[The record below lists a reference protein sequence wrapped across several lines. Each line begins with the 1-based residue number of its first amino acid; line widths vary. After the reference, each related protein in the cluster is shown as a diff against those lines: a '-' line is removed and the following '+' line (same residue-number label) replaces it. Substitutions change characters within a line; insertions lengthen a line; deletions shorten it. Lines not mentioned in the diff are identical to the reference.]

1 MKQNKP
7 RKKQRFPSSDTRKPN
22 TETESRNEEN
32 APEEI
37 SFHFIRKRS
46 HIAALS
52 EALMKALVAGCAACG
67 ITLLICDSAQLN
79 VSLSSIIFTTAFWI
93 IALFLLCRSKRSAVC
108 GILII
113 VIPFAAIIL
122 HLNSVG
128 IKVNPFTY
136 LAGGTVNIWNRMMI
150 VIDSLGFV
158 TLPQIGM
165 NLHRSDYSSVF
176 FFTLVSC
183 LVYYLAVRK
192 KTKLSITSI
201 FTALICSP
209 LFIYNMPND
218 NAGICLLLASTAGF
232 AAMRICE
239 KHTAGTSPSGHTG
252 LAALLLSALLLI
264 IPCYTVNQPWIK
276 IDIISEKIEVLRQI
290 VTDIAEGKPIS
301 ITDMIS
307 SDDPTGK
314 RNTTADKRTF
324 RGIET
329 LYVYSDSNA
338 PLYLR
343 NWIGGD
349 FSDNAWTAPNTDYID
364 YDITSGYPSSPHTI
378 TEDFLAAYE
387 EYREMSYP
395 IGYWNEANAALR
407 EISELGITYTDILI
421 TPKKQTRLIA
431 IPYMT
436 ISPITS
442 PSGDF
447 FSVDYKRINDGI
459 YLADKK
465 LKTTD
470 PYTVKALIPFS
481 RTDASREN
489 LNRFIKEYYIALNLD
504 STGNAVSFSV
514 RSPSDEVKERNKVY
528 TELAYLLYG
537 GAADSPAV
545 DRIVEDIFL
554 TTEIRQYYNPA
565 AMYDSIL
572 PSGNRVATLIDE
584 SNNPISFYSDHEKLV
599 IHADDIARIVIDY
612 LGDHY
617 RYSLTPPKP
626 TSDDS
631 MEEFLL
637 ISKEGYCVQF
647 ATAATLIMR
656 QLGFSARYA
665 EGYIAN
671 SFSKNNLSNGYAY
684 QCRVK
689 DKNAHAWMEIWISGF
704 GWMQYEVT
712 PGFTDG
718 AYSAEY
724 IYNTGSDDTEE
735 DTDEKTDT
743 TEEATNIKPPE
754 SSIPSDTTER
764 IPGASKPPV
773 TTSPGEIPTEENNGI
788 LLAVFIIIAT
798 ASVSA
803 LWIFKRSS
811 AKQKY
816 RTKLFSLALSPDKCE
831 KASIGSPLCMILF
844 DTLRAFG
851 LVPGSKELPSAFAA
865 RADSVLSGMHL
876 HVKPS
881 EAIYAAENQ
890 IYGNGMTKDDMH
902 TVVSVVTELTAHA
915 KSRLGIIKFLWYRHI
930 LCII

>member
-1 MKQNKP
+1 M
-7 RKKQRFPSSDTRKPN
+7 
-22 TETESRNEEN
+22 
-32 APEEI
+32 
-37 SFHFIRKRS
+37 
-46 HIAALS
+46 
-52 EALMKALVAGCAACG
+52 
-67 ITLLICDSAQLN
+67 
-79 VSLSSIIFTTAFWI
+79 
-93 IALFLLCRSKRSAVC
+93 
-108 GILII
+108 
-113 VIPFAAIIL
+113 
-122 HLNSVG
+122 
-128 IKVNPFTY
+128 
-136 LAGGTVNIWNRMMI
+136 
-150 VIDSLGFV
+150 
-158 TLPQIGM
+158 
-165 NLHRSDYSSVF
+165 
-176 FFTLVSC
+176 
-183 LVYYLAVRK
+183 
-192 KTKLSITSI
+192 
-201 FTALICSP
+201 
-209 LFIYNMPND
+209 
-218 NAGICLLLASTAGF
+218 
-232 AAMRICE
+232 
-239 KHTAGTSPSGHTG
+239 
-252 LAALLLSALLLI
+252 
-264 IPCYTVNQPWIK
+264 
-276 IDIISEKIEVLRQI
+276 
-290 VTDIAEGKPIS
+290 
-301 ITDMIS
+301 
-307 SDDPTGK
+307 
-314 RNTTADKRTF
+314 
-324 RGIET
+324 
-329 LYVYSDSNA
+329 
-338 PLYLR
+338 
-343 NWIGGD
+343 
-349 FSDNAWTAPNTDYID
+349 
-364 YDITSGYPSSPHTI
+364 
-378 TEDFLAAYE
+378 
-387 EYREMSYP
+387 
-395 IGYWNEANAALR
+395 
-407 EISELGITYTDILI
+407 
-421 TPKKQTRLIA
+421 
-431 IPYMT
+431 
-436 ISPITS
+436 
-442 PSGDF
+442 
-447 FSVDYKRINDGI
+447 
-459 YLADKK
+459 
-465 LKTTD
+465 
-470 PYTVKALIPFS
+470 
-481 RTDASREN
+481 
-489 LNRFIKEYYIALNLD
+489 NLD

-671 SFSKNNLSNGYAY
+671 SFSKKNLSNGYAY